1 MIKQF
6 KYILAIATTIGSYLG
21 AATTYIPGSELANGT
36 RSDTIR
42 IGSAGGFSGFTNPS
56 RRIKTL
62 YLTFVESGSTPA
74 ANTSGYTGTSLPTTV
89 DDLWLEG
96 DASDFATLVSG
107 GAQYALPTPAIN
119 TTIHFLLSAA
129 PTTSPLTWFKDTLPS
144 GCRLVIEPGS
154 ADPFINTVLPLAG
167 GNIIIGAPVAPAVGF
182 SDLLASMTGSC
193 PIQRHPNIA
202 AKNAYSLAVM
212 TLAEDTTFPYA
223 VNGISLAGENTTTFG
238 ATSDILDPSSDSAD
252 AGYTVAAHKI
262 LTIVGSH
269 AALPGIRSVLE
280 AGGTANI
287 KVTTTIVPL
296 PKLTPSLA
304 SHS

>member
-56 RRIKTL
+56 RRVKTL
-62 YLTFVESGSTPA
+62 YLTFVESRSTPA
-74 ANTSGYTGTSLPTTV
+74 ANTDYTGTNLPTTV

-96 DASDFATLVSG
+96 DASAFDTLVSS
-107 GAQYALPTPAIN
+107 GALYALPTPAIN

-129 PTTSPLTWFKDTLPS
+129 PSTSPLTWFKNPLPS
-144 GCRLVIEPGS
+144 GCRLVVEPGS

-182 SDLLASMTGSC
+182 SDLLASMTASC
-193 PIQRHPNIA
+193 LIQRHPNIA
-202 AKNAYSLAVM
+202 AKNTYSLAVM
-212 TLAEDTTFPYA
+212 TLAEATTFPYA
-223 VNGISLAGENTTTFG
+223 VNGISLAGENTATFS
-238 ATSDILDPSSDSAD
+238 ASSDIIDPSSDSAD

-269 AALPGIRSVLE
+269 AALPGIRCVLE

-287 KVTTTIVPL
+287 KTTTTIVPL
-296 PKLTPSLA
+296 PKLTPSLTT
-304 SHS
+304 HH